1 MTLKGYLMAEAF
13 EDLFFLKDTVLCTA
27 LNLSLG
33 SSSLSNQETKKCF
46 EWITT
51 NVAVIDII
59 IILCVI
65 MLYRFLG
72 DMLFYLG
79 V

>member
-33 SSSLSNQETKKCF
+33 SSSLSNQETKKSLN
-46 EWITT
+46 E
-51 NVAVIDII
+51 
-59 IILCVI
+59 
-65 MLYRFLG
+65 
-72 DMLFYLG
+72 
-79 V
+79 

>member
-1 MTLKGYLMAEAF
+1 MAETF

-46 EWITT
+46 E
-51 NVAVIDII
+51 
-59 IILCVI
+59 
-65 MLYRFLG
+65 
-72 DMLFYLG
+72 
-79 V
+79 

>member
-1 MTLKGYLMAEAF
+1 MTLKGYLAAETF
-13 EDLFFLKDTVLCTA
+13 EDLFFLKDTTA

-51 NVAVIDII
+51 NVAVINII

-72 DMLFYLG
+72 EMLFYLG

>member
-1 MTLKGYLMAEAF
+1 MTLKGYLVAETF
-13 EDLFFLKDTVLCTA
+13 EDLFFLKDTTA

-51 NVAVIDII
+51 NVAVINII